1 MAYARYNHSIM
12 QHGRQYRTKKCI
24 GQSSRGFTLCLCN
37 KTWIFGHLYIDSLVL
52 DCSISIANAL
62 EILHSCTKP
71 SISICIYIN
80 IYWIIMTMIYRRD
93 RHIMNLALCRIE
105 NWWNAGIHI
114 NLVLCLNA
122 WRHQKE
128 TFSAKLAI
136 CAGNSPASSEFHVQ
150 RLVARS
156 FDVFFDL
163 RLNKRLSKPLRC
175 WWFETPSPHYDITVM
190 ISVHPVVFVL
200 QNRSCG
206 CRGGFYVLESGN
218 YICNAFSSDVFVNVH
233 INSQLWYPYFPLDI
247 WLNFQEII

>member
-12 QHGRQYRTKKCI
+12 QHGRQYRTKKYI

-80 IYWIIMTMIYRRD
+80 IYWIIMAMIYRRD
-93 RHIMNLALCRIE
+93 RHRLNLALCRIE

-122 WRHQKE
+122 WWRHQKE
-128 TFSAKLAI
+128 TFFRE
-136 CAGNSPASSEFHVQ
+136 AGHLCGEFTGQQWIPRTKASGAELWCF
-150 RLVARS
+150 
-156 FDVFFDL
+156 
-163 RLNKRLSKPLRC
+163 
-175 WWFETPSPHYDITVM
+175 
-190 ISVHPVVFVL
+190 
-200 QNRSCG
+200 
-206 CRGGFYVLESGN
+206 
-218 YICNAFSSDVFVNVH
+218 
-233 INSQLWYPYFPLDI
+233 LWYTPK
-247 WLNFQEII
+247 